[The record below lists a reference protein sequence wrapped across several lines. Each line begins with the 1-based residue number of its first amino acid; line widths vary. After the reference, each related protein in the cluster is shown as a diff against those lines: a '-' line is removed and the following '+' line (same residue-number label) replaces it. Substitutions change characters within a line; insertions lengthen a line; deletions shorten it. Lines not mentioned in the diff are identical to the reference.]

1 MKKEPGGMAWLKAAR
16 LLAAAAAAVSCA
28 LPVVGCGGVSAGGK
42 LKVAA
47 SIAPLA
53 DFCRQVGGDLVEVE
67 LMVPSG
73 ASPHSYEPTIDQM
86 KFLAEA
92 ELLVLN
98 GLELESWTG
107 SVLSKA
113 GNPGLVQV
121 ETAAAIPREE
131 LIAANAGEEDSG
143 VWDPHVWLDPQL
155 AAWQVG
161 AIRDAL
167 AAADPDHARQ
177 YRDNASSYLRQL
189 EALDTWTGEAT
200 ASFTQREFVAF
211 HSSWTYFAQRY
222 GLDMAGVVEELPGK
236 EPSASQVAELID
248 TIRSENVTVIFAE
261 PQFSTRA
268 AEAIA
273 QSSGGEVEVV
283 ILDPLGNP
291 DDPALDTYDEMMRH
305 NVEAMGEALR

>member
-1 MKKEPGGMAWLKAAR
+1 MKKKTGCAGRLKAAR
-16 LLAAAAAAVSCA
+16 LFAAATALVSCVMPFA
-28 LPVVGCGGVSAGGK
+28 GCGGASTGGK

-121 ETAAAIPREE
+121 ETAAAIPQEE
-131 LIAANAGEEDSG
+131 LIAAYAGEEDSG

-155 AAWQVG
+155 AAYQVG

-167 AAADPDHARQ
+167 AQADPDHEQQ
-177 YRDNASSYLRQL
+177 YRDNASSCLRQL
-189 EALDTWTGEAT
+189 EDLDAWTSEAT
-200 ASFTQREFVAF
+200 ASFTQKEFVAF
-211 HSSWTYFAQRY
+211 HSSWTYFARRY
-222 GLDMAGVVEELPGK
+222 GLDMVGVVEELPGK
-236 EPSASQVAELID
+236 EPSSSQVAELID
-248 TIRSENVTVIFAE
+248 TIRNEGVTVIFAE

-273 QSSGGEVEVV
+273 RSSGGDVKVV

-291 DDPALDTYDEMMRH
+291 DDPALDTYDKMMRH
-305 NVEAMGEALR
+305 DVEAMGEALR